1 MRRWALVLVLLA
13 LVVLPAIAQA
23 QFLEIAGG
31 LLFNE
36 FDRLVRRPR
45 ETAQIGVDMS
55 VNVIYNGASV
65 GSALDYQHFKVVSP
79 YGWRLAVTP
88 LVVGKP
94 ALITP
99 RAIAWYAPGYKGWG
113 DVLVLAKRQERTQA
127 DRIDERLS
135 WPQIEIDPSDLLG
148 PRDVIKEVIVY
159 VCLYFGNGKQQAGP
173 FGIMSTTYRDSAL
186 LPMKVIVFR
195 REGMQQLLNDV
206 EYQRQAELMSG
217 VWPKSPVVGSEEW
230 DMDPEVALRRGL
242 IGPRAG
248 EDLNGGQES
257 GYSEPSGAQAPADPA
272 LAPTSQDGGE
282 VGSIGSLLTIMQAYA
297 KASSLE
303 GEGTRGAVAE
313 DPPTVQADPPAGLA
327 CTCRGAWMRGL
338 HAWLEGQGISTT
350 CGEVMKPHD
359 FPSTSGQVV
368 YARVKADGSPFRPPV
383 AKDDEYG
390 KFFVLI
396 SRTGQPTLADLSSA
410 KLRLS
415 GAGYEL
421 YETAPM
427 MFWLVQNGAVKGRLD
442 IRNDEPAKDN
452 IPPGVMYYRGN
463 IVRAGDKVTFYA
475 DLPTSGCPPV
485 ASFEMPQ
492 DKGALVLIR
501 CDNAGNP
508 TK

>member
-1 MRRWALVLVLLA
+1 MRRWVLVLVL
-13 LVVLPAIAQA
+13 VVLPSICSAQA
-23 QFLEIAGG
+23 EILAG
-31 LLFNE
+31 LAFNE
-36 FDRLVRRPR
+36 FDRLARMPR
-45 ETAQIGVDMS
+45 EKAEIIVDMS
-55 VNVIYNGASV
+55 VNELYNGMSV
-65 GSALDYQHFKVVSP
+65 GSALDYRCFKVLSP
-79 YGWRLAVTP
+79 YGWELAVTP
-88 LVVGKP
+88 LVEGKP
-94 ALITP
+94 NLITP
-99 RAIAWYAPGYKGWG
+99 RAIAWYAPGYKDWG
-113 DVLVLAKRQERTQA
+113 GVLVLPKRQERTQA

-135 WPQIEIDPSDLLG
+135 WPQIVIDPSGLLG
-148 PRDVIKEVIVY
+148 PRDVVKEVIVY

-173 FGIMSTTYRDSAL
+173 FGLLSTTYKDSAL

-195 REGMQQLLNDV
+195 REGMQRLMNDL

-230 DMDPEVALRRGL
+230 DIDPEVALQRGL

-248 EDLNGGQES
+248 EDMNTGQD
-257 GYSEPSGAQAPADPA
+257 GYSETPGAQAPADSVPT
-272 LAPTSQDGGE
+272 PTSQGRGE
-282 VGSIGSLLTIMQAYA
+282 VGSLGSLLTIMQAYTQ
-297 KASSLE
+297 ASPPP
-303 GEGTRGAVAE
+303 V
-313 DPPTVQADPPAGLA
+313 DPSAGPV
-327 CTCRGAWMRGL
+327 CTCKGEWLRGL
-338 HAWLEGQGISTT
+338 HAWLEGQGIKTS
-350 CGEVMKPHD
+350 CGEIMKPHD
-359 FPSTSGQVV
+359 FPSANGQVV
-368 YARVKADGSPFRPPV
+368 YARVRADGTPSRPPV
-383 AKDDEYG
+383 AKDEKYG
-390 KFFVLI
+390 KFFVVI
-396 SRTGQPTLADLSSA
+396 TRAEQPTLEDLSSA

-415 GAGYEL
+415 GAGYDL

-427 MFWLVQNGAVKGRLD
+427 TFWLVQNGAVKGRLD